1 MATQTPPVSDRIRKE
16 ARVVGLRGLQ
26 IPSLEA
32 VERRRLQ
39 LWIVT
44 AVLLV
49 SIAVGAAMISLW
61 PNTPV
66 RSLITPSVLRIAVVL
81 ISISFCAYAIEKEM
95 HLRRLSRLLI
105 DERVLTVALQNR
117 LHEVSLL
124 LDAGKAMNS
133 VLELPAVLES
143 ILASAIEL
151 LDGKSGSIM
160 LREGD
165 ELVSSCVQGNDNARG
180 RHLQIGEGVAGQV
193 ASTREPLL
201 IAGDADPFRFPGHET
216 RAEAVDSSMSV
227 PLEARGE
234 LVGVLNVN
242 ADLDRDFSE
251 YDLRALALFAE
262 QAAGAIA
269 NANLY
274 ETERLHVAELM
285 ELDRL
290 KGEFIALVSHEL
302 RTPITTILAAAET
315 AQRPGLEDK
324 TGELVNMIERQTR
337 RLAGMVEQLLTA
349 AKLEHNLDAADLVPV
364 DLAMVA
370 RVAAGDADVA
380 GRRVSVHAPPS
391 AFVMGDADSLRR
403 AVDNLIDNAFKYGVP
418 PVVVTIE
425 VREGADANTGIYG
438 GEVVLSVIDHGAGIA
453 AGDRDLIFDRFQRL
467 EGADRAPGLG
477 LGLSIVRGLVAACEG
492 RIVVEDAPGGGAAI
506 RLAFPL
512 RVPQWEA
519 V

>member
-1 MATQTPPVSDRIRKE
+1 MAMQTPPVADRIRKE

-49 SIAVGAAMISLW
+49 SIAVGAAMMSLW

-81 ISISFCAYAIEKEM
+81 ISVSFCAYAIEKEM
-95 HLRRLSRLLI
+95 HLRRLSRMLV

-133 VLELPAVLES
+133 VLELPAVLDS
-143 ILASAIEL
+143 ILRSAIEL

-180 RHLQIGEGVAGQV
+180 RHQRIGEGVAGQV

-201 IAGDADPFRFPGHET
+201 IGGDADPFRFPGHES
-216 RAEAVDSSMSV
+216 REELVDSAMSV

-242 ADLDRDFSE
+242 ADVDRDFSE
-251 YDLRALALFAE
+251 YDLRALSLFAE

-269 NANLY
+269 NASLY
-274 ETERLHVAELM
+274 ENEREHVAELL

-324 TGELVNMIERQTR
+324 YGELVSMIERQTR

-349 AKLEHNLDAADLVPV
+349 AKLENKLEFAELVPV

-370 RVAAGDADVA
+370 RVAASDADVA
-380 GRRVSVHAPPS
+380 GRRVSVQAPPS
-391 AFVMGDADSLRR
+391 AFVLGDADSLRR
-403 AVDNLIDNAFKYGVP
+403 AIDNLIDNAFKYGVP
-418 PVVVTIE
+418 PVDVTIE
-425 VREGADANTGIYG
+425 VREGGANSSGIHG
-438 GEVVLSVIDHGAGIA
+438 GEIVLSVVDHGPGIA
-453 AGDRDLIFDRFQRL
+453 AGDRDKIFDRFQRL
-467 EGADRAPGLG
+467 EGAEQAPGLG
-477 LGLSIVRGLVAACEG
+477 LGLSIVRGLVAACDG
-492 RIVVEDAPGGGAAI
+492 DIMVEDAPGGGAAV

-512 RVPQWEA
+512 RVPQREA